1 MLVRNRMAPNPI
13 TVRRDSDPMAAKMLL
28 RYGKFHRLPVVDEND
43 HLVGIVTA
51 FLAQAG
57 NRINLTI
64 RLKGD

>member
-28 RYGKFHRLPVVDEND
+28 RYGKFHRLPV
-43 HLVGIVTA
+43 
-51 FLAQAG
+51 LAQAG